1 MVESRLSP
9 VASLKG
15 HVMSVEPYIE
25 IRAAKS
31 RVLHRTV
38 GFYYVLIAANY
49 EVVFTSETFS
59 TEWHARRAADR
70 AKEIVREND
79 CPVRGVR

>member
-1 MVESRLSP
+1 MP
-9 VASLKG
+9 T
-15 HVMSVEPYIE
+15 EPYIE

-49 EVVFTSETFS
+49 EIIFTSETFS

-70 AKEIVREND
+70 CKGIIREND
-79 CPVRGVR
+79 VPVRVR